1 MVQNAG
7 KLRNGVEQKL
17 GARGSQTL
25 LGRKAAEN
33 GDRANPS
40 TASHFQILWGITYIN
55 ARARVQAHLF

>member
-25 LGRKAAEN
+25 LGRKTAEN

-40 TASHFQILWGITYIN
+40 AASHFQILWGITHID
-55 ARARVQAHLF
+55 ARARSQVQLF